1 MDLFK
6 LNYVEIE
13 NKYGKYQKVYLAKQT
28 PETIKTFKQV
38 QVNSKK
44 FINYFIIN
52 IADITTILE
61 KLKKLHAPIPNFLIN
76 TKTGN
81 GQIIYTLSKP
91 LNLSSKKVTNYYNAI
106 YKSILEH
113 FGDKENTNLFM
124 KNPLNKE
131 LFTIEQLST
140 KTYNLEDFKHLIIK
154 NHILSFGKNEYN
166 MSNNFVF
173 NYLRTFC
180 YRNILKISTKGKII
194 IENKGFEIARKLK
207 EQGKLEDFPV
217 EDLHVMVDKIFN
229 YIQENRA
236 VLIEKHG
243 RRGRYNDLVKDC
255 TNLKKKQQISAK
267 TSAKINSEKK
277 KAQVEEAINE
287 LKKSGEK
294 ITIKA
299 ICEKSGLSN
308 KTVIKHYKEIKI
320 QTREE
325 L

>member
-6 LNYVEIE
+6 LNYVQIE
-13 NKYGKYQKVYLAKQT
+13 NKYGKYQKVYLAKQA
-28 PETIKTFKQV
+28 PETIKTFKKV

-44 FINYFIIN
+44 FVNYFIIN
-52 IADITTILE
+52 ISDITTILE
-61 KLKKLHAPIPNFLIN
+61 KLKKLHAPMPNFLIN

-91 LNLSSKKVTNYYNAI
+91 LNLSSKKVNNYYNAI

-113 FGDKENTNLFM
+113 FEDKENTNLFM

-140 KTYNLEDFKHLIIK
+140 KTYILEDFKHLIIK

-166 MSNNFVF
+166 KSNNFVF

-207 EQGKLEDFPV
+207 EQEKLEDFPV
-217 EDLHVMVDKIFN
+217 EDLHLMVDKIFN

-236 VLIEKHG
+236 VLIEKYG
-243 RRGRYNDLVKDC
+243 RRGRYSDLVKDC

-308 KTVIKHYKEIKI
+308 KTVIKYNKEFIKAGF
-320 QTREE
+320 
-325 L
+325 

>member
-13 NKYGKYQKVYLAKQT
+13 NKYGKYQKVYLAKQA
-28 PETIKTFKQV
+28 PETIKTYKQV

-52 IADITTILE
+52 IEDTNTILE
-61 KLKKLHAPIPNFLIN
+61 KLEELHMPIPNLVISS
-76 TKTGN
+76 KAGN
-81 GQIIYTLSKP
+81 GQIIYILSKP
-91 LNLSSKKVTNYYNAI
+91 LNLSSKKVDNYYNAI

-113 FGDKENTNLFM
+113 LKDKDNTNLFM
-124 KNPLNKE
+124 KNTLNTG
-131 LFTIEQLST
+131 LYVIEQFST
-140 KTYNLEDFKHLIIK
+140 KTYILEDFKHLIIK
-154 NHILSFGKNEYN
+154 NHILSFEKNEYN
-166 MSNNFVF
+166 KSNNFVF

-180 YRNILKISTKGKII
+180 YRNILKITTKGKII

-308 KTVIKHYKEIKI
+308 KTVIKYYKEINKLI
-320 QTREE
+320 VA
-325 L
+325 